1 MSGRFS
7 TSRETLNAH
16 YLRRPGKAVPESRK
30 RLWIAFAGWVVMS
43 IALTVVAGAK
53 WSLVVLLSFAGYVL
67 LNLILPVFLRKD

>member
-1 MSGRFS
+1 MGG
-7 TSRETLNAH
+7 
-16 YLRRPGKAVPESRK
+16 GKAVPESRK